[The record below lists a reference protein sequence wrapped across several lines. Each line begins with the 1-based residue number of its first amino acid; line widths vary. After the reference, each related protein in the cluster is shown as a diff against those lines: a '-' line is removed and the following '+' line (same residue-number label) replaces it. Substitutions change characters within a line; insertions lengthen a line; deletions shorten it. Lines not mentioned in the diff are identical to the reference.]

1 MFSWAKQIPFP
12 MVSVGGMGSNN
23 ENEKTQR
30 YSVERAD
37 GGVWGHTHPVQPPTT
52 VL

>member
-30 YSVERAD
+30 YSVEHAD
-37 GGVWGHTHPVQPPTT
+37 GGVCGHTHPVQPPTT